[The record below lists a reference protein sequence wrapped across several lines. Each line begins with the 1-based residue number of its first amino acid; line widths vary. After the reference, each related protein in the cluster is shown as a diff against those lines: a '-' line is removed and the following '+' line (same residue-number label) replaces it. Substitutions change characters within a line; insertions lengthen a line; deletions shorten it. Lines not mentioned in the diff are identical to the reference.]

1 MKKHR
6 RSAEAESE
14 GRARQLEQVA
24 QRHAKGDPIVAE
36 ILLWHLH
43 YNWGKGNKPRQPYI
57 DSPSVINGVK
67 FWRVGHNA
75 SHEFYLGTGNGKR
88 FRRAIGES
96 CTVDWD
102 GNPLVFD
109 ETTGFLTEPGL
120 DESISEVTD
129 FGGYH
134 GHF

>member
-75 SHEFYLGTGNGKR
+75 SHEFYLGTDGNGKR
-88 FRRAIGES
+88 FRYSVGES
-96 CTVDWD
+96 CTVDMD
-102 GNPLVFD
+102 GEP
-109 ETTGFLTEPGL
+109 LTEDGTPGV
-120 DESISEVTD
+120 DMHFKEVAD
-129 FGGYH
+129 FSGYY